1 MRTRR
6 NNRNAF
12 DSLLE
17 DVQWN
22 MEEENNETVL
32 MEKVPATGG
41 KPARSLIRQG
51 QYITVDA
58 ASGAACCND
67 LREVVAWA
75 CSVEVA
81 PCEGAVRCPRSAPR
95 PLARFVSMISAKLRR
110 GHALS
115 AEHECG
121 AQASRVDGVACAKK
135 TKYVAAADD
144 DG

>member
-12 DSLLE
+12 DNLLD
-17 DVQWN
+17 DVQWI

-32 MEKVPATGG
+32 MEKVPAIGG

-58 ASGAACCND
+58 ASGAVCCNV

-75 CSVEVA
+75 C
-81 PCEGAVRCPRSAPR
+81 
-95 PLARFVSMISAKLRR
+95 
-110 GHALS
+110 
-115 AEHECG
+115 AEKHDIC
-121 AQASRVDGVACAKK
+121 
-135 TKYVAAADD
+135 
-144 DG
+144 

>member
-1 MRTRR
+1 MRTMR

-41 KPARSLIRQG
+41 KLARSLFRQG

-58 ASGAACCND
+58 ASGAVCCNV

-75 CSVEVA
+75 CSVEVS
-81 PCEGAVRCPRSAPR
+81 PCEGAVRCPQSAPQ
-95 PLARFVSMISAKLRR
+95 PLARFASMISAKLRR
-110 GHALS
+110 GSQAL
-115 AEHECG
+115 
-121 AQASRVDGVACAKK
+121 RVHGVACAKQRK
-135 TKYVAAADD
+135 KK
-144 DG
+144 